1 MPSAAVGSVPRRI
14 LPQEILTSSQPCAGR
29 PARPSTRHE
38 TSIREGRNRKF
49 VETVQQVTYSGEYGA
64 SIGQEVL
71 YVTERAVFRLTRA
84 GIVLTEIAPG
94 VDLQKDVLDQMGFL
108 PILSKDLKQ
117 MDPRIFQAEKMGL
130 TI

>member
-1 MPSAAVGSVPRRI
+1 MRQVP
-14 LPQEILTSSQPCAGR
+14 EITFNGR
-29 PARPSTRHE
+29 EAYLR
-38 TSIREGRNRKF
+38 
-49 VETVQQVTYSGEYGA
+49 
-64 SIGQEVL
+64 GQEVL
-71 YVTERAVFRLTRA
+71 YLTERAVFRQGEKGL
-84 GIVLTEIAPG
+84 ILTEIAPG